1 MFGLRRSNSS
11 SSKGNKKPEKSSRT
25 PSLTES
31 AIRAV
36 SNEDEWEDLDG
47 KSEIRSRA
55 STSRSDKKLQKKSR
69 SRSISRDRKS
79 RKESGDKRDSDRRKD
94 KQPELVTGSSRTSRG
109 EKTRGAEDFTT
120 STRASGFNQFPGQYD
135 QGYGYPQPAPRPL
148 SPHIQSQFP
157 GQFPTDYSHG
167 AFGQT
172 GGVTSEGGYGLAADY
187 YGDQGQSVGTQPGA
201 RPPTPE
207 LKLHHP
213 PHLQPASATPVPA
226 QDTGNGA
233 AADFYGSS
241 AKPQKPSKYPGA
253 SKPPRP
259 DAGTPTQQY
268 GYNQSGPSSNMS
280 DGASFYTATGP
291 AAPWPQQSNSASPNA
306 ATGSSEAYYAP
317 PQQPPRPG
325 QSSSSAFQTAAMVG
339 AAGLAAGAYATH
351 HNSLGSHPAAATNRP
366 DDDQF
371 TYRPPSTVGQAA
383 AHQHR
388 HKHRGPL
395 DRLLDL
401 VQNKEDVRRMEEYTE
416 YIGVCKYCFDPK
428 SSARDAPRPHHY
440 HRRRS
445 SDSFKRRRSNE
456 SLRQS
461 ARRKGKHSGIDK
473 DARYH
478 SSSSSENGGKRN
490 SKAGWL
496 GAGLAGYGIAKVGG
510 ALWNQKHDFKDT
522 STVQSGRSDRPPT
535 YRSKHSDTSRGVVR
549 PDGYNEYVYSQNPD
563 ALTVRHP
570 EPRRSSRSRSRDRRP
585 YVAGPAHSPRA
596 HANGVYARRRSR
608 SRSHS
613 PHPHTNGVFIRKK
626 SRSRSRSNSPGLGEI
641 FGFTSPRSKRKSS
654 GGQKKK
660 TKQKGFFNFG
670 NASTSSSDSGLAFG
684 NTIGRRK
691 ASPQRRQR
699 RNSREGLDSTLL
711 GIGATAAALAVA
723 QGRRKPEV
731 VAIRDKPSKRRARD
745 RGGVRGKDSSTDED
759 GWESASDSDAFSASS
774 GLAFGDLQYD
784 KGKQPVRRSSRE
796 SLNSESSGTGKW
808 GWRWGNSSKRKERRD
823 PRTVPVSD
831 PMPILPQR
839 APSYQSPAQP
849 SPIRPADVAS
859 VVSSSAMGPMQFV
872 DPMPVQDSPSVASV
886 QPRYEAPPPSAFYGT
901 DQRVPQSSPYD
912 GRRRDIVPEPPSRFV
927 DERVRESD
935 RPRPPAPRRSQSDPS
950 SNHDLRDA
958 AVLGGAAAAAA
969 GIYAATKG
977 RKDDSSVRF
986 EDEQRSR
993 KEQREERR
1001 RRDDRPDRDDEHE
1014 RERARESER
1023 TRLRREEAERRAY
1036 DRAREN
1042 EQQAIADRAEHE
1054 AQYNMSGALPSPLH
1068 DVAPATSE
1076 PRPVN
1081 LTDRERQLEE
1091 LIAQKKK
1098 ELAERQ
1104 SRETASPP
1112 PPYPGHVDQTSY
1124 DPTTGIYTQTFV
1136 PSRRDT
1142 EDEIYSPETPE
1153 SYHRGREGVEKS
1165 ETAHTTAARVVADM
1179 EEKYT
1184 SPQPSQAEYY
1194 AKVLEKNP
1202 EASDEERR
1210 KAYSKVWV
1218 PNADAEIHYTMH
1230 ADEYKRFD
1238 PKTRLIKDKDG
1249 VPHLGLIV
1257 PTPPVSMAG
1266 SVKGDK
1272 SPVSPQVGSERESP
1286 KETADR
1292 TREEKAANRVSWGP
1306 DDTRFYE
1313 IESPAHSPRIPP
1325 AGFYPNEP
1333 EIEVRTDDKGEHG
1346 TTNYKFSD
1354 LPAASEPF
1362 VADELRQEPEV
1373 IEVGRGEPASASGP
1387 RGFYQ
1392 SPFFE
1397 TVSDLGMT
1405 MESPGTEGAPP
1416 VQGFIEGEVDEPTPA
1431 TEKSSYMPGA
1441 FDDSDP
1447 SPYVPRDTKPTSR
1460 EASRSRDYRDRSVEE
1475 DPMSQ
1480 SWSAL
1485 PPRGAPKD
1493 DRDFD
1498 TRSETW
1504 DTGLSKKD
1512 RKKKGS
1518 KREIVD
1524 FASEPAMSERAASI
1538 SEEPLSKKDL
1548 KKREKLLRRYTD
1560 ELEESKSVEPEEI
1573 KSREPEVEDVWEKPM
1588 SKKELKK
1595 REKLARRNTDD
1606 LPSEVSSPQPTV
1618 ESPAKVEEEPF
1629 FEAPLTKKEKKR
1641 REKLARQNTDDI
1653 ESPAETPVAMETPP
1667 VETVANDGW
1676 EPPLSKKE
1684 QKKRDKLAQQNTDD
1698 FASPA
1703 ETPITAVEAEDP
1715 WEQPLSKKELKK
1727 REKLARQET
1736 DDFVTPTETPAGSV
1750 KADDAWELPLSKKE
1764 QKKREKLARQNT
1776 DDIASP
1782 AEPIPGAVDAEDP
1795 WQQPLS
1801 RKEQKKRDKLARQ
1814 NTDDFEADHSMPL
1827 SESPTKIAESEP
1839 VWEAPLSK
1847 KDRKKLEKECR
1858 RSYADEKPSDET
1870 YERSGYAASEPG
1882 DRHRDERDDRDTRSE
1897 AGVRKDDRKSFGDIA
1912 TALLTGGAA
1921 GFAVNEATKHRNT
1934 ADKYDE
1940 REQDERRK
1948 DKSRSPPRDSALSGD
1963 VYDFMVKD
1971 DSTAQQAF
1979 NRSPDRNGDVPPRG
1993 IPGSFDEPERFETEE
2008 ERRARKKKARHSGDF
2023 DDNMSMVSGYSERS
2037 SRSKRDKDESSSKKE
2052 KKGGLFEPESRD
2064 DKRDKK
2070 HHRRKGT
2077 GDDDDTRSIASGI
2090 SRRSTA
2096 DYGDMPSNTKRERRK
2111 DRKLSDESPTEELSR
2126 QSTSSK
2132 EELRK
2137 RDRSATVSD
2146 PSQDTQD
2153 QSFLAKRAEVE
2164 ELRSLSA
2171 ESSSQPARAPESAN
2185 TSTASESMGD
2195 SATLSSQ
2202 PTSIHPE
2209 DKPRDTVMSPE
2220 SPFMAASQSPS
2231 TDTPK
2236 RPPILP
2242 LRPASATAIPIRF
2255 RRPPASPS
2263 TSTMS
2268 TPSMPRQRAES
2279 FSSQVSAS
2287 PDSPA
2292 SLTTPR
2298 TRASRPRSTEIRRE
2312 FQPLYLVEHNRKPS
2326 ELVLEDEPLPPLPIS
2341 QQTSR
2346 ASSLRG
2352 SDGYESAV
2360 EEQVWS
2366 EAVETPLPAVAA
2378 EDEFKNFDLPSE
2390 QYAHWRGEDVLS
2402 SNQSTPRA
2410 STFPSDVM
2418 GGRKKA
2424 EPEFYSWEDM
2434 LREEKL
2440 REEQAAEG
2448 DSRDQEVH
2456 RQQDFD
2462 DVWDD
2467 TTPSFGRP
2475 IETANPDVPH
2485 PEGASTVSN
2494 GLDFSTVAGTAALGA
2509 GAALAINAMTKPF
2522 PSSEQEENPERNVSG
2537 DAAPT
2542 STSEIPPTPQTEPS
2556 SAFATPLEQ
2565 PEPEFKVKSS
2575 KKTSKKKGK
2584 QLKLGT
2590 ATLTSNEPV
2599 RETAEEIRGREERD
2613 TQDALEG
2620 LLGDSESPGKE
2631 WREGKKGK
2639 KGKRKSGEVVAPAPR
2654 IVEEEESRPG
2664 EEGLGVR
2671 NGQEGADTTGVPG
2684 DSVAAVL
2691 KHEADAQ
2698 DVPIMRD
2705 ELTIEPTTAI
2715 TEDELA
2721 AEDAPAQ
2728 RGITEVPVLQTEP
2741 EEPIKHETAAPDEWS
2756 FTPSK
2761 ADKKRKGKKG
2771 KAVQIDIWNDEPA
2784 PVAEAPKQIDDIEPG
2799 TAASPKAEEASV
2811 PPLDRQVEPAEE
2823 PQPEFDARPLSK
2835 KELKKLKKGKKVD
2848 FWSEEPSPAVEQPE
2862 QIGAAVNVMEAD
2874 IAGPSK
2880 ADDLPIAD
2888 LDKAGEP
2895 VQEQESYFD
2904 AKPLSKIELKK
2915 LKRGKKVDLWS
2926 EEPSPAT
2933 EAPEV
2938 VERELVGDKVVDNDN
2953 VTILDDR
2960 EAVDEKQVETL
2971 SAEKSISEEQPFE
2984 AVPLSKKEL
2993 KKLKKGKKVDLWS
3006 EEPSVT
3012 VESPDRT
3019 EQAPVDEKSFD
3030 KDDLATPDV
3039 PETLDTD
3046 KQVETPSADKSAA
3059 EEPPFESAHLS
3070 KKELKKLKKGKK
3082 VDLWADEPSPAV
3094 EAPTDPREDFSASVN
3109 DTSNIP
3115 QQEIARE
3122 IPAEQEEFEAKL
3134 SKRELKKLK
3143 KGKKVDLWSEEPAE
3157 PPAVAEEV
3165 PKDLD
3170 RDAAVSADTDKNDAN
3185 TDDISAQQPSES
3197 ASQQEPEFTTMSKA
3211 ERKKS
3216 KKAKK
3221 FQSWND
3227 EPETSAPVEPTIA
3240 EEPIAEDTT
3249 LTPQQ
3254 SEAAEPEFRVLS
3266 KAERKKQKKA
3276 KKSDPWAF
3284 EEEESRS
3291 VPDTPGVGEREIS
3304 QNVVEPVET
3313 GEEAQPMQPEQTEPQ
3328 PSHDAKSSES
3338 REASK
3343 STDYWGLITGAV
3355 AGVGAT
3361 AAAVVAGDKL
3371 MERGNVND
3379 EEDAFAE
3386 STPTRDQTET
3396 EQIADN
3402 APETASTSKTSRSK
3416 STDRGS
3422 EEKRSKSKDEKR
3434 KSATSAVLSW
3444 VLPGSSKSKSDK
3456 DKKSKRKSSSK
3467 SRERTEIDD
3476 GAHAPDEQTATDE
3489 VELVEANDAPDDKDK
3504 SASEPLWGT
3513 EDVLRDESDRSN
3525 NPDTRVERIES
3536 VPSAPKNA
3544 GDHDAQVLG
3553 EISKDDRY
3561 TAPSS
3566 SLSKPRDYSALWG
3579 EEELVRDESAR
3590 LGGEPTTRDDAFND
3604 RDERAAIFDP
3614 VEVETKTVASQP
3626 TSSPRDYSNLWGAD
3640 DIARDESARLRGDE
3654 MSTSHNTDDN
3664 PLATTDRPRSPT
3676 GRDVVTTET
3685 SSSLSNEP
3693 SKTRDWSQPLW
3704 SAEDIA
3710 RDESGRLKGQE
3721 ESPTQDVWKDNAP
3734 LPADKADERSN
3745 IDEHVLATQP
3755 QSAAEPAEGDDFGY
3769 FVTKKSKKDKKR
3781 TKAKA
3786 ALESQLET
3794 ERADNVRSS
3803 GEPALGDLTTIGDET
3818 PNELSTAAQ
3827 DESPQP
3833 KPDTEPEEAGNTLPA
3848 EPTVDDTWDVPIK
3861 KARKGKKGKR
3871 AAIEETEPAPL
3882 AATTTSTEPPEVT
3895 DTSATIDEPL
3905 QVKNEEQDQAE
3916 STIKPTSE
3924 AAAEDDWGFP
3934 VSKKRKGKK
3943 GKRAAFEETDPSANT
3958 IDAPETT
3965 TAAASESIDKAVVE
3979 SSEPRT
3985 DEAPPEPVVPTE
3997 ANANDLWDEGFTT
4010 KKSKKGKK
4018 GKRAVFDEPESLP
4031 TNLNDEDQL
4040 RATNTD
4046 ERVQD
4051 ALTGT
4056 TETPIVGSSSEPNAS
4071 ETAAADDVWDEGF
4084 TMKKSKKGKKAKRVA
4099 LNEPEETAAQH
4110 IFENSQPPESTGVQN
4125 PKDAAADNDQ
4135 VETAT
4140 LDVEEPAKEPGFRDL
4155 SAAVPSEATPE
4166 DCWNEGFTTKKNRKG
4181 KKSKRVDVVDPETPS
4196 AQPVEETSFTATAT
4210 DNDVVTA
4217 PTDAP
4222 VREVD
4227 PELPTI
4233 GAPSQNINIT
4243 GPTETAA
4250 DDVWDSSFTTKKARK
4265 GKKGKRAMA
4274 EEQERM
4280 QQQATES
4287 RDLDPVGADIVQTTA
4302 TDNTT
4307 EPEVRSP
4314 TDVPATENDIPVQH
4328 ANLEERVDD
4337 DKPLSSVKP
4346 SEETSGRDLGVREPS
4361 EVQPSAIESSSPKQT
4376 GSSLSDS
4383 EPVLQ
4388 SAEQPQAESQA
4399 QDQATEPAA
4408 DDEWGYFV
4416 PKRQKKGKKGN
4427 RLPAVDST
4435 PATPLVVEEAAQADR
4450 LEPPGT
4456 AATEGP
4462 AAEELWELPSSKGN
4476 KKSRKAAKAA
4486 AALALAGGAALTA
4499 NDGPGRQG
4507 DYSTSAAEDSS
4518 RALNVEQEMA
4528 EDRKPSV
4535 DEGPL
4540 ERMVMPGDLRDLPP
4554 QQRKTEEDATAN
4566 ENAPSPDERP
4576 LESMV
4581 MPQDLRDLPTIQT
4594 DFAERAPVETSAAP
4608 TPLGDW
4614 SIDPLLDSNS
4624 ETPDE
4629 MWAKMTKRK
4638 KGKKSKRSS
4647 AIGTPLSKELQMP
4660 ADEATSSAPQQA
4672 AEVLAETV
4680 TKSAP
4685 QDAFADMPASA
4696 NPETAHPPPVT
4707 PAKQSDVPTM
4717 TESPIQESGIS
4728 RVKES
4733 PPRDSDAEAYRQQS
4747 SHVSS
4752 EEDERQPLLS
4762 RRESP
4767 ERTEVQNAT
4776 VDDYTTNHMP
4786 EQEHSATV
4794 QERDQPM
4801 QTTEFAEEPQQD
4813 EFAGFSLKP
4822 SKKDRKKAKQQ
4833 RKSLG
4838 LAEAEEPVASQ
4849 DTPASPAVTDQPV
4862 TVRAE
4867 ANNDAVILDDTAEP
4881 LPKSRSS
4888 VPDQFRLSRPLSK
4901 FDWADEVESAEQGE
4915 DASVPKTDS
4924 AGPAVVT
4931 PLPGTEADIAADPE
4945 SEFPITRKVSK
4956 KEKRKAKKG
4965 KSFALDDEAFA
4976 PNTERPEAT
4985 SRELHAS
4992 VLPSPAQVSTNV
5004 ETAEP
5009 SCPESPRGTVQSPS
5023 RDIDFAATIAAG
5035 LAQSGFN
5042 SDMVIDDPNFHRRS
5056 SPPGTVAE
5064 ADPEEAFAVVGKK
5077 GKKGKKGR
5085 KSIPESP
5092 WEEQSEQPVFDG
5104 PNRKTAEATRREQTD
5119 NEDKPA
5125 STSPKDDDFAAA
5137 LTAGL
5142 GAAGFSTA
5150 MLSRS
5155 QEELAKAE
5163 APEDSIFT
5171 KSNKKKR
5178 KGKKAMHFDDDNTAL
5193 EDENARKAIALTGE
5207 EPLQDAGQAVPV
5219 QTLPNDDPLEPAD
5232 NVGIEAV
5239 DTVQETKPEE
5249 DEWAF
5254 TSKKSRKKG
5263 KGKDKNIVTIPV
5275 EPEPA
5280 AIPDPVVETPF
5291 TVPGKKGKKKKRGS
5305 AFEWNAEAPAE
5316 DYTSAAEPLGSNP
5329 NVEKD
5334 AQTLAPSTGV
5344 GFMHTS
5350 EVTQSLPTTIGSAT
5364 VTDKDQFLKPREQE
5378 QPRSSSR
5385 VASPASIANSPGWS
5399 FDALD
5404 KNRDSGIPESPTLPT
5419 DDKTRDT
5426 IRDSGYDTIT
5436 DRSNRN
5442 SGEKY
5447 DPPETI
5453 HEIGAS
5459 DLNASQTSVASWE
5472 NWELPVNKARS
5483 PELEVE
5489 PQQEGRVPTP
5499 VESTTKNR
5507 TSYLFTTPPADSKQF
5522 GKSAKRAS
5530 KDVQERSL
5538 SPTSREV
5545 MPADY
5550 VPRDSSER
5558 KRSKASSDVGQPEH
5572 SIKSSKKAD
5581 APKQSFR
5588 ERLDSSSRVP
5598 SGPGLREDRGSQHST
5613 SQTRL
5618 EALRSPGLSNGS
5630 VASLQRLRSPDPIRA
5645 PSITAS
5651 IISNESAT
5659 PSLRRTDRSASGDLR
5674 SVARR
5679 GEASDLPRSTNNSNP
5694 PFRAPPTPPLN
5705 DDERHVITPVRGMAD
5720 NVFEGYG
5727 DGEPMPTSPTR
5738 PQSVRRKQSMYI
5750 ADMEARVEALVAENQ
5765 KLQRS
5770 RGDMEVDQEMG
5781 DDGSLH
5787 RALTDSKMRL
5797 QEKDAEINQIKAM
5810 LEPLKQ
5816 ELAQLKDLNS
5826 NLTEANRN
5834 LIADTNDRYG
5844 TLQEE
5849 HSYANS
5855 QWQQSVR
5862 ELEKLR
5868 HEHAQLSNGMESI
5881 VRQHIDAALEDKDS
5895 EIARLRAELEY
5906 ATSEIRALQARIQAS
5921 ASDDYLTVRDEDYF
5935 DGACQKLCQSIQA
5948 WVLRFSK
5955 SSDNR
5960 ACRLSSDI
5968 KDDKLETRLDNTML
5982 DGSDVDTLLVDRI
5995 RRRDVFMALV
6005 MMMVWEYIFT
6015 RYLFG
6020 MDREQRQKLKTLEKI
6035 LLETGPPRAVAQ
6047 WRATTL
6053 TLLSRRPGFSTQKN
6067 LDHEAVTQEIYSTL
6081 AALLP
6086 PPKAA
6091 ESQLMAG
6098 LKKVLRMAI
6107 DLSIE
6112 MRTQRADYFM
6122 LPPPTPEYD
6131 SNGDLMGKTR
6141 FDATTMNERSG
6152 EYASNEELQATGSV
6166 VKVVLFPLVMK
6177 KGDDSGEGGDETVI
6191 TPAQVLVATS
6201 KHSKRVVRRRSG
6213 VMDVDEDSRGTGARS
6228 RMSLISGGGEGFI

>member
-55 STSRSDKKLQKKSR
+55 STSRSDKKLQKKSQ
-69 SRSISRDRKS
+69 SRSVSRDRKS

-120 STRASGFNQFPGQYD
+120 STRAPGFNQFPGQYD

-213 PHLQPASATPVPA
+213 PHLQPASATPIPA

-241 AKPQKPSKYPGA
+241 AKPQKPSKYPSA

-259 DAGTPTQQY
+259 DAGAPTQQY
-268 GYNQSGPSSNMS
+268 VYDQPGPSSNMS
-280 DGASFYTATGP
+280 DGASFYTATGT
-291 AAPWPQQSNSASPNA
+291 AAPWPHQSNSANPSA

-325 QSSSSAFQTAAMVG
+325 QSSSSAFQTAAMAG

-351 HNSLGSHPAAATNRP
+351 HNSHGSHPAAATNRP
-366 DDDQF
+366 DDDQS
-371 TYRPPSTVGQAA
+371 TYRPPSTISQVA

-478 SSSSSENGGKRN
+478 SSSSSETGGKRN

-570 EPRRSSRSRSRDRRP
+570 EPRRSSRSRSRDRRS
-585 YVAGPAHSPRA
+585 YVAGPSHRPRA
-596 HANGVYARRRSR
+596 HANGVYVRRQSR

-613 PHPHTNGVFIRKK
+613 PRPHANGVFIRKK
-626 SRSRSRSNSPGLGEI
+626 SRSRSRGNSPGLGEI
-641 FGFTSPRSKRKSS
+641 FGFTSPRSMRKSS
-654 GGQKKK
+654 SSQKKK
-660 TKQKGFFNFG
+660 PKQKGFFNFG
-670 NASTSSSDSGLAFG
+670 NVSTSSSDSGLAFG
-684 NTIGRRK
+684 STIGRRK

-731 VAIRDKPSKRRARD
+731 VAVRDKPSRRRGRD
-745 RGGVRGKDSSTDED
+745 RVGVRGKDSSTDED

-774 GLAFGDLQYD
+774 GLAFGDLHYD

-808 GWRWGNSSKRKERRD
+808 GWRWGNSSKRNERRD
-823 PRTVPVSD
+823 PRIVPVSD
-831 PMPILPQR
+831 PIPTLPQR

-849 SPIRPADVAS
+849 SPIRLADVAS

-969 GIYAATKG
+969 GVYAATKG

-986 EDEQRSR
+986 EDEKRSR

-1001 RRDDRPDRDDEHE
+1001 RRDDRTDRDDEHE

-1068 DVAPATSE
+1068 DVAPATSD

-1142 EDEIYSPETPE
+1142 EDEMYSPDTPE
-1153 SYHRGREGVEKS
+1153 DYHRGREGVEKS

-1272 SPVSPQVGSERESP
+1272 SPVSPQVGGERESP

-1373 IEVGRGEPASASGP
+1373 IEVGRGEPASESGP

-1405 MESPGTEGAPP
+1405 IESPGTEGAPP

-1431 TEKSSYMPGA
+1431 TERPGYMPGA
-1441 FDDSDP
+1441 FDDSGP

-1460 EASRSRDYRDRSVEE
+1460 EASRSRDYRDKSVEE

-1485 PPRGAPKD
+1485 PPRDAPKD

-1560 ELEESKSVEPEEI
+1560 ELEEPKPVETEEI
-1573 KSREPEVEDVWEKPM
+1573 KFREPEVEDVWEKPL

-1618 ESPAKVEEEPF
+1618 ESPAKVAEEPF

-1641 REKLARQNTDDI
+1641 RGKLARQNTDNI

-1667 VETVANDGW
+1667 VETVTNDGW
-1676 EPPLSKKE
+1676 ELPLSKKE
-1684 QKKRDKLAQQNTDD
+1684 QKKRDKLARQNTDS

-1703 ETPITAVEAEDP
+1703 EPPITAVEAEDS
-1715 WEQPLSKKELKK
+1715 WEQPLNKKELKK

-1750 KADDAWELPLSKKE
+1750 KADDVWELPLSKKE
-1764 QKKREKLARQNT
+1764 QKKRDKLARQNT

-1782 AEPIPGAVDAEDP
+1782 AEPIPAAVEADDP

-1814 NTDDFEADHSMPL
+1814 NTDDFEADRSMAL

-1839 VWEAPLSK
+1839 AWEAPLSK
-1847 KDRKKLEKECR
+1847 KDRKKLEKERR

-1870 YERSGYAASEPG
+1870 YERIGYAASEPG
-1882 DRHRDERDDRDTRSE
+1882 DRRRDERDDRDTRSE
-1897 AGVRKDDRKSFGDIA
+1897 AGVRKDDKQSFGDIA
-1912 TALLTGGAA
+1912 TALLAGGAA
-1921 GFAVNEATKHRNT
+1921 GFAVNEATKPRDT

-1940 REQDERRK
+1940 RERDERRK
-1948 DKSRSPPRDSALSGD
+1948 DKSRSPPRDSAPSGGA
-1963 VYDFMVKD
+1963 YDFMVKD
-1971 DSTAQQAF
+1971 DSTAQQAS
-1979 NRSPDRNGDVPPRG
+1979 NRSPDRNGADAPRG

-2096 DYGDMPSNTKRERRK
+2096 DYGDMPSDTKRERRK
-2111 DRKLSDESPTEELSR
+2111 DRKLSDESQTEELSR

-2185 TSTASESMGD
+2185 TSTASESMRD

-2220 SPFMAASQSPS
+2220 SPLMAASQSPS
-2231 TDTPK
+2231 IDTPK

-2279 FSSQVSAS
+2279 FSSQVPAS

-2312 FQPLYLVEHNRKPS
+2312 FQPLYLVEHNRKPT

-2410 STFPSDVM
+2410 STFPCDVM

-2434 LREEKL
+2434 LREERL

-2448 DSRDQEVH
+2448 DSRDQDVQ
-2456 RQQDFD
+2456 RQQDFY
-2462 DVWDD
+2462 DVWED

-2494 GLDFSTVAGTAALGA
+2494 GLDFSTIAGTAALGA
-2509 GAALAINAMTKPF
+2509 GASVTIDAMTKPSQPNEQKAGLERGF
-2522 PSSEQEENPERNVSG
+2522 SE
-2537 DAAPT
+2537 DAAPLTT
-2542 STSEIPPTPQTEPS
+2542 SSIPPTPQTEPS

-2565 PEPEFKVKSS
+2565 PEPEFTVKSS
-2575 KKTSKKKGK
+2575 KKASKKKGK

-2590 ATLTSNEPV
+2590 AILTNEPV

-2620 LLGDSESPGKE
+2620 LMGDSESPGKE

-2639 KGKRKSGEVVAPAPR
+2639 KGKRKSGEVVAAAPS
-2654 IVEEEESRPG
+2654 IVEEVAKPEEA
-2664 EEGLGVR
+2664 EIKTEAEGNRDVPADFEPTIL
-2671 NGQEGADTTGVPG
+2671 GQEA
-2684 DSVAAVL
+2684 
-2691 KHEADAQ
+2691 EAQ
-2698 DVPIMRD
+2698 DVPTTKD
-2705 ELTIEPTTAI
+2705 EITIEPTTAI

-2721 AEDAPAQ
+2721 AKDAPAQ
-2728 RGITEVPVLQTEP
+2728 PDITEVSVLQTEP
-2741 EEPIKHETAAPDEWS
+2741 GEPIKQETAAPDEWS

-2771 KAVQIDIWNDEPA
+2771 KTVQIDIWNDEPA
-2784 PVAEAPKQIDDIEPG
+2784 PVAEAPKQIDDSVPG
-2799 TAASPKAEEASV
+2799 TAASSKFEEASIT
-2811 PPLDRQVEPAEE
+2811 PIDRPVEPAEE

-2848 FWSEEPSPAVEQPE
+2848 FWSAEPSPAVEQPE
-2862 QIGAAVNVMEAD
+2862 QIEAAINVMEAGV
-2874 IAGPSK
+2874 AGPSK
-2880 ADDLPIAD
+2880 ADDFPVAD
-2888 LDKAGEP
+2888 LDKAAGS

-2904 AKPLSKIELKK
+2904 AKPLSKKELKK
-2915 LKRGKKVDLWS
+2915 MKKGKKIDLWNG
-2926 EEPSPAT
+2926 EPSPAIKT
-2933 EAPEV
+2933 PEV
-2938 VERELVGDKVVDNDN
+2938 LERELVGDEALINDDMA
-2953 VTILDDR
+2953 TFDDI
-2960 EAVDEKQVETL
+2960 EAVDEKQVETP

-3006 EEPSVT
+3006 DEPSVT
-3012 VESPDRT
+3012 VESPDKT
-3019 EQAPVDEKSFD
+3019 EQVPVDEKSFN

-3046 KQVETPSADKSAA
+3046 KQVETPSADKSAP
-3059 EEPPFESAHLS
+3059 EEPPFESAPLS
-3070 KKELKKLKKGKK
+3070 KKELKKLKKSKK
-3082 VDLWADEPSPAV
+3082 VDPWADEPSPAA
-3094 EAPTDPREDFSASVN
+3094 EAPNDPREDFSAPIN
-3109 DTSNIP
+3109 DTTNIP
-3115 QQEIARE
+3115 EREIARE
-3122 IPAEQEEFEAKL
+3122 LPAEQEEFETKL
-3134 SKRELKKLK
+3134 SKKELKKLK

-3170 RDAAVSADTDKNDAN
+3170 RDAAVSADTDKNDAP

-3197 ASQQEPEFTTMSKA
+3197 ASQQEPEFTMMSKA
-3211 ERKKS
+3211 ERKKL

-3221 FQSWND
+3221 FQSWDD
-3227 EPETSAPVEPTIA
+3227 ELEISAPVEPATV
-3240 EEPIAEDTT
+3240 EEPITEDTT

-3266 KAERKKQKKA
+3266 KAERKKLKKA

-3284 EEEESRS
+3284 EEEEPRS
-3291 VPDTPGVGEREIS
+3291 GPDAPGIGEREIS
-3304 QNVVEPVET
+3304 QNIVEPAET
-3313 GEEAQPMQPEQTEPQ
+3313 GEEARSMQPEQTESQ

-3355 AGVGAT
+3355 AGAGAT

-3371 MERGNVND
+3371 MDRGNVND
-3379 EEDAFAE
+3379 GEDNFAE

-3402 APETASTSKTSRSK
+3402 TPETASTSKTSRSK

-3422 EEKRSKSKDEKR
+3422 KEKRSKSKDEKR
-3434 KSATSAVLSW
+3434 KSTTSAVLSW

-3467 SRERTEIDD
+3467 SRERTESDD
-3476 GAHAPDEQTATDE
+3476 GTQAPDEQIATDE
-3489 VELVEANDAPDDKDK
+3489 VDLVEAHDAPDDKDK
-3504 SASEPLWGT
+3504 SASETLWGT
-3513 EDVLRDESDRSN
+3513 EDVLRDESDRFN
-3525 NPDTRVERIES
+3525 NPDTRVEREES

-3544 GDHDAQVLG
+3544 GDHDAQVSG
-3553 EISKDDRY
+3553 EISKDDKY

-3566 SLSKPRDYSALWG
+3566 SSSKPRDYSALWD

-3590 LGGEPTTRDDAFND
+3590 LGGESTTRDGAFND
-3604 RDERAAIFDP
+3604 RDERAAIVDP

-3654 MSTSHNTDDN
+3654 MPTSNSTDDN
-3664 PLATTDRPRSPT
+3664 TLATTDRPHLPI
-3676 GRDVVTTET
+3676 GQNVGTTET
-3685 SSSLSNEP
+3685 SASRSDEP
-3693 SKTRDWSQPLW
+3693 STTRDWSQPLW
-3704 SAEDIA
+3704 GAGDVA
-3710 RDESGRLKGQE
+3710 RDESGRLTGQE
-3721 ESPTQDVWKDNAP
+3721 KSPTQDVSKDDTP

-3745 IDEHVLATQP
+3745 IDENVLATQP
-3755 QSAAEPAEGDDFGY
+3755 QPTAELVEDDDFGY

-3786 ALESQLET
+3786 ALETHLET

-3803 GEPALGDLTTIGDET
+3803 GEPALGDLTTVRDET
-3818 PNELSTAAQ
+3818 PNELSTTAP
-3827 DESPQP
+3827 DESSQP
-3833 KPDTEPEEAGNTLPA
+3833 KPDTEPEEAGNTLPL
-3848 EPTVDDTWDVPIK
+3848 EPTADDAWDVPIK

-3882 AATTTSTEPPEVT
+3882 TATTTSTEPPEVT
-3895 DTSATIDEPL
+3895 DTSATIDKPL
-3905 QVKNEEQDQAE
+3905 QVKNKELDQAE
-3916 STIKPTSE
+3916 STIEPTSE
-3924 AAAEDDWGFP
+3924 AVAEDDWGFP

-3943 GKRAAFEETDPSANT
+3943 GKRATFEETDPSTNT
-3958 IDAPETT
+3958 IDALETT

-3985 DEAPPEPVVPTE
+3985 DEAPPEPVVPTD
-3997 ANANDLWDEGFTT
+3997 ANANNLWDEGFTT

-4056 TETPIVGSSSEPNAS
+4056 TETPIVGSSSEPSAP

-4099 LNEPEETAAQH
+4099 LNEPEGSAAQNF
-4110 IFENSQPPESTGVQN
+4110 FENSQPPEFTGVQN

-4140 LDVEEPAKEPGFRDL
+4140 HDVEEPAKEPGSRDL
-4155 SAAVPSEATPE
+4155 SSAVPSEATP
-4166 DCWNEGFTTKKNRKG
+4166 DDLWDEGFTTKKNRKG
-4181 KKSKRVDVVDPETPS
+4181 KKSNRVDVVDPETPS
-4196 AQPVEETSFTATAT
+4196 AQPVEEPSFTANAT
-4210 DNDVVTA
+4210 NNDVVPA

-4222 VREVD
+4222 IRDVD

-4233 GAPSQNINIT
+4233 GAPSQDINIT

-4265 GKKGKRAMA
+4265 GKRDKRAMA

-4307 EPEVRSP
+4307 EPEIRSP
-4314 TDVPATENDIPVQH
+4314 TDVPATEDHVLVQH

-4337 DKPLSSVKP
+4337 DKPLSSVEP

-4361 EVQPSAIESSSPKQT
+4361 EVQPNAIESSSPKRT
-4376 GSSLSDS
+4376 GSSLTDS

-4399 QDQATEPAA
+4399 NDQATEPAA

-4416 PKRQKKGKKGN
+4416 PKKQKKGKKGN

-4450 LEPPGT
+4450 LESSGT

-4486 AALALAGGAALTA
+4486 AALTLAGGAALTA
-4499 NDGPGRQG
+4499 NDGLEKQG
-4507 DYSTSAAEDSS
+4507 DNSTSAAEDSS
-4518 RALNVEQEMA
+4518 RALNIEREMA

-4566 ENAPSPDERP
+4566 VNAPSPDERP

-4660 ADEATSSAPQQA
+4660 ADEATASVPQQA

-4680 TKSAP
+4680 TKSKP

-4696 NPETAHPPPVT
+4696 NPEIVHPPPVT
-4707 PAKQSDVPTM
+4707 RAKQSDVPTM

-4776 VDDYTTNHMP
+4776 VDDYTATHMP
-4786 EQEHSATV
+4786 QQEQSATV

-4801 QTTEFAEEPQQD
+4801 QTTEIAVEPQQ
-4813 EFAGFSLKP
+4813 EEYAGFSLKP

-4838 LAEAEEPVASQ
+4838 LTDAKEPATSQ
-4849 DTPASPAVTDQPV
+4849 DISAGPATANEPATIR
-4862 TVRAE
+4862 TE
-4867 ANNDAVILDDTAEP
+4867 AHDDTARLDDTAEP
-4881 LPKSRSS
+4881 VSEPRSS
-4888 VPDQFRLSRPLSK
+4888 VPDRFRLSRPLSK

-4915 DASVPKTDS
+4915 DASVPETDS
-4924 AGPAVVT
+4924 AGPAAVT
-4931 PLPGTEADIAADPE
+4931 MLPATEADIAADPE

-4956 KEKRKAKKG
+4956 KGKRKAKKG

-4976 PNTERPEAT
+4976 SNTEGPEAT
-4985 SRELHAS
+4985 SRELDAPVPPGPVQAS
-4992 VLPSPAQVSTNV
+4992 ANV
-5004 ETAEP
+5004 ETAEA
-5009 SCPESPRGTVQSPS
+5009 SRPESPRGTVQSPS
-5023 RDIDFAATIAAG
+5023 RDIDFAATLAAG

-5092 WEEQSEQPVFDG
+5092 WEEQSEQPVFDE
-5104 PNRKTAEATRREQTD
+5104 PIRVNAEATRREQTD

-5142 GAAGFSTA
+5142 GAAGFSAA

-5163 APEDSIFT
+5163 EPEESIFT

-5193 EDENARKAIALTGE
+5193 EDENARKAIALAEE
-5207 EPLQDAGQAVPV
+5207 EPLEDAGQAVPV
-5219 QTLPNDDPLEPAD
+5219 QTLPNDDRLKPAD
-5232 NVGIEAV
+5232 TVGIEAI
-5239 DTVQETKPEE
+5239 DDVQETKPEE

-5280 AIPDPVVETPF
+5280 AIFDPVVETPF
-5291 TVPGKKGKKKKRGS
+5291 TMPGKKGKKKQRGS
-5305 AFEWNAEAPAE
+5305 AFDWNAEAPAE
-5316 DYTSAAEPLGSNP
+5316 DNTSATEPLASNAD
-5329 NVEKD
+5329 VDKD
-5334 AQTLAPSTGV
+5334 AQTLEPSTGV

-5350 EVTQSLPTTIGSAT
+5350 EVTQSLPTTTGSAT
-5364 VTDKDQFLKPREQE
+5364 AADKDQFLKSREQE
-5378 QPRSSSR
+5378 QPRSSSQD
-5385 VASPASIANSPGWS
+5385 ASPASIANAPGWS

-5404 KNRDSGIPESPTLPT
+5404 KNRDSGIPESPILPT

-5453 HEIGAS
+5453 HETGAS
-5459 DLNASQTSVASWE
+5459 DLNASQTSVAGWE
-5472 NWELPVNKARS
+5472 NWELPVNKTRS

-5489 PQQEGRVPTP
+5489 PQREGRVPTP

-5507 TSYLFTTPPADSKQF
+5507 TSYLFTTLPADSKQF

-5572 SIKSSKKAD
+5572 SIKSSKKTD

-5598 SGPGLREDRGSQHST
+5598 SGPGLREGRGSQHST

-5630 VASLQRLRSPDPIRA
+5630 AASLQRLRSPDPIRA

-5651 IISNESAT
+5651 VISNESAT

-5679 GEASDLPRSTNNSNP
+5679 GEASDLPRSTNNSIP

-5727 DGEPMPTSPTR
+5727 DGEPTATSPTR

-5787 RALTDSKMRL
+5787 SALADSKMRL

-6086 PPKAA
+6086 PPKTA

-6098 LKKVLRMAI
+6098 LKKVLRLAI